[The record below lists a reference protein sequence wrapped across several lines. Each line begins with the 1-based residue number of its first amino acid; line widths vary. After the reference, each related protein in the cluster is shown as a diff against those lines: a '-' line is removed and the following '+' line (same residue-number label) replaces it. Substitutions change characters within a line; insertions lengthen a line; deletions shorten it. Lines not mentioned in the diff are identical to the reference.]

1 MQLETLESRQLLAT
15 VTGGGTEVGSDIS
28 FQGNVYDQILL
39 TGASVTVNADAGQ
52 IVRVSFLDL
61 NGDIVQS
68 EFSGAG
74 NFSVSLDDF
83 GAAAPPV
90 NYDQP
95 GVEYVSGT
103 ASITIEGSD
112 SSSNVSVFTVG
123 PVTSPAFD
131 LLDNGADL
139 DGVADIARITIVAD
153 PTQPGGSTFGGI
165 RTANALFTDNS
176 GIVGITAS
184 GVNVQSVVIIGD
196 IDASDSGVPSLV
208 FGAASQ
214 FGTLQVA
221 GGDLAQTNGSAI
233 ANVTGAFSAANFID
247 GTTSDGVTLDARD
260 GSGTTWTAVAPT
272 VTTLDVLET
281 IDITGLTQG
290 EIDAIFLGKTFTN
303 DLAIVGDLAAQN
315 SISAAEFRGNVSF
328 DGLIEG
334 PITVGAAGV
343 GGDMSFLGVTTDPD
357 AAAGAGDRD
366 ISSKIS
372 IAGALGG
379 ELIFGAETDTDAVNY
394 TGVFTASSTASNSIE
409 IWGTFRGRC
418 PLIYQEEQSSSSML
432 VKAHLGILMSRETL
446 PV

>member
-1 MQLETLESRQLLAT
+1 MAKRKSKLYKNRQSTMQLETLESRQLLAT

-39 TGASVTVNADAGQ
+39 TGASVTVSADPGQ

-68 EFSGAG
+68 EYSGSG

-95 GVEYVSGT
+95 GVEYVTGT
-103 ASITIEGSD
+103 ASFTIEGSD

-123 PVTSPAFD
+123 PVTSPAFG
-131 LLDNGADL
+131 LIDNGSDL

-153 PTQPGGSTFGGI
+153 PTQIGGSTFGGI

-184 GVNVQSVVIIGD
+184 GVNVQSVVIVGD
-196 IDASDSGVPSLV
+196 IDASDSGVPSLL

-221 GGDLAQTNGSAI
+221 GGDLAQSNGSDI
-233 ANVTGAFSAANFID
+233 VQLPGAFSTANFID
-247 GTTSDGVTLDARD
+247 GTTSDGVSLDAQD
-260 GSGTTWTAVAPT
+260 GSGTGWTGADPT
-272 VTTLDVLET
+272 VTTLDVLDT
-281 IDITGLTQG
+281 IDIEGLSQG
-290 EIDAIFLGKTFTN
+290 EIDSIFNGKTFTN
-303 DLAIVGDLAAQN
+303 DLLITGDLPTQN
-315 SISAAEFRGNVSF
+315 TISATEFRGSVTF

-334 PITVGAAGV
+334 PINVFNGI
-343 GGDMSFLGVTTDPD
+343 GGGLNFNAVVQDPD
-357 AAAGAGDRD
+357 DIGAGDRD
-366 ISSKIS
+366 I
-372 IAGALGG
+372 AL
-379 ELIFGAETDTDAVNY
+379 
-394 TGVFTASSTASNSIE
+394 
-409 IWGTFRGRC
+409 
-418 PLIYQEEQSSSSML
+418 
-432 VKAHLGILMSRETL
+432 
-446 PV
+446 